1 MGQYIHV
8 TKETRQKLMKVFNC
22 TSVMIWK
29 ALTFESDS
37 ELACKIRKAAFANF
51 GILMTKVPVMETIF
65 DHDGYMHQYLPNGA
79 MLEIGKT
86 EATKGGAVFFKG
98 VKVKHFDEVMCD
110 ELESIQ
116 NWAMT
121 LR

>member
-1 MGQYIHV
+1 MERYIHV

-29 ALTFESDS
+29 ALSFESDS
-37 ELACKIRKAAFANF
+37 ELACKIRKAAYENY
-51 GILMTKVPVMETIF
+51 GILMTKVPVLRTIF
-65 DHDGYMHQYLPNGA
+65 DHDGYMRQYLPNGA

-110 ELESIQ
+110 ELKGIQ
-116 NWAMT
+116 DWAMT

>member
-1 MGQYIHV
+1 MGLYIHV

-37 ELACKIRKAAFANF
+37 ELACKIRKAAYENY
-51 GILMTKVPVMETIF
+51 GILMSKQPSVETF
-65 DHDGYMHQYLPNGA
+65 HDHDNYMRQYLPNGA
-79 MLEIGKT
+79 MLEFSKNDSSGD
-86 EATKGGAVFFKG
+86 VFFKG
-98 VKVKHFDEVMCD
+98 LKVKHYDVVMLND
-110 ELESIQ
+110 IESIQ